1 MLLRRRVR
9 MLLRLLHSSDGVGK
23 GCTDF
28 ASTYVFIVFIVSVST
43 MFVYQHFLLE
53 DNKDS

>member
-43 MFVYQHFLLE
+43 MSVY
-53 DNKDS
+53 